1 MWTFICS
8 DIFNFNMSEHNHNSV
23 LTLSLRITPTMNKP
37 RFSDIARHLKEGITS
52 GHYPVGTLLPTELE
66 LRDHYK
72 TSRHT
77 VRAALQEL
85 QQLGLVSRR
94 KNVGTRV
101 ESATPQVGFQQSLA
115 SVEDVVQFGATHVR
129 VVREVETVEAKGAL
143 ARLLG
148 CAEGTAW
155 LRISSLRMDEEQPEL
170 PICWTDLYMDPAYTD
185 LVERVRD
192 SPETLVSTLIEQQ
205 YGRRVV
211 EIVQQ
216 LQALEVPAAMARQL
230 GVETG
235 SAALQIVRRYL
246 DAGGETIDVTV
257 TLHPADRFSLTM
269 RLQRSAG

>member
-1 MWTFICS
+1 MLGSYMFGHIDS
-8 DIFNFNMSEHNHNSV
+8 IMSEHILTSV
-23 LTLSLRITPTMNKP
+23 LTLSLKIALTMNKP
-37 RFSDIARHLKEGITS
+37 RFSDIALHLKEAITS
-52 GHYPVGTLLPTELE
+52 GHFPVGTLLPTELE

-129 VVREVETVEAKGAL
+129 VVREVETLEAKGAL

-148 CAEGTAW
+148 CPEGTAW
-155 LRISSLRMDEEQPEL
+155 LRISSLRMDEEQLGL
-170 PICWTDLYMDPAYTD
+170 PICWTDLYMDPAYTE
-185 LVERVRD
+185 LVELVRD
-192 SPETLVSTLIEQQ
+192 SPETLVSTLIEQR

-216 LQALEVPAAMARQL
+216 LQAVEVPSAMARQL
-230 GVETG
+230 GVDTG
-235 SAALQIVRRYL
+235 SAAMQVVRRYL
-246 DAGGETIDVTV
+246 DAEGETIDVTV
-257 TLHPADRFSLTM
+257 TLHPAERFSLTM

>member
-1 MWTFICS
+1 MFGHI
-8 DIFNFNMSEHNHNSV
+8 NFNMFGHNYDSV
-23 LTLSLRITPTMNKP
+23 LTLSLKIAPTMNKP
-37 RFSDIARHLKEGITS
+37 RFSDISRHLKEGITS

-143 ARLLG
+143 ARLLV

-216 LQALEVPAAMARQL
+216 LQALEMPAAMARHL
-230 GVETG
+230 GVEAG

-246 DAGGETIDVTV
+246 DASGDTIDVTV
-257 TLHPADRFSLTM
+257 TIHPADRFSLTM
-269 RLQRSAG
+269 RLKRAAG

>member
-1 MWTFICS
+1 
-8 DIFNFNMSEHNHNSV
+8 MSEHIRASV
-23 LTLSLRITPTMNKP
+23 VTLSLRIMLTMNKP
-37 RFSDIARHLKEGITS
+37 RFSDIALHLKEAITS
-52 GHYPVGTLLPTELE
+52 GHFPVGTLLPTELE

-129 VVREVETVEAKGAL
+129 VVREVETLQAKGAL

-148 CAEGTAW
+148 CPEGTAW
-155 LRISSLRMDEEQPEL
+155 LRISSLRMDEELAL
-170 PICWTDLYMDPAYTD
+170 PICWTDLYMDPAYSE
-185 LVERVRD
+185 LVELVRD
-192 SPETLVSTLIEQQ
+192 SPETLVSTLIEQR

-216 LQALEVPAAMARQL
+216 LQAVEVPAAMARQL
-230 GVETG
+230 GVDTG
-235 SAALQIVRRYL
+235 SAAMQVVRRYL
-246 DAGGETIDVTV
+246 DAEGETIDVTV
-257 TLHPADRFSLTM
+257 TLHPAERFSLTM
-269 RLQRSAG
+269 RLQRTAG

>member
-1 MWTFICS
+1 MFGHIY
-8 DIFNFNMSEHNHNSV
+8 FNMSEHTFDSV
-23 LTLSLRITPTMNKP
+23 LTLSLKIAPTMNKP

-192 SPETLVSTLIEQQ
+192 SPETLVSTLIEQH

-216 LQALEVPAAMARQL
+216 LQALAVPAAMARQL
-230 GVETG
+230 GVEAG

-246 DAGGETIDVTV
+246 DANGDTIDVTV
-257 TLHPADRFSLTM
+257 TIHPADRFSLTM

>member
-257 TLHPADRFSLTM
+257 TVHPADRFSLTM

>member
-1 MWTFICS
+1 MFGHI
-8 DIFNFNMSEHNHNSV
+8 DFNMSEHIRVSV
-23 LTLSLRITPTMNKP
+23 LTLSLKITFTMNKP
-37 RFSDIARHLKEGITS
+37 RFSDIALHLKEGITS

-85 QQLGLVSRR
+85 QLLGLVSRR

-129 VVREVETVEAKGAL
+129 VVREVETLEAKGAL
-143 ARLLG
+143 ARMLG
-148 CAEGTAW
+148 CTEGTAW

-170 PICWTDLYMDPAYTD
+170 PICWTDLYMDPAYTE
-185 LVERVRD
+185 LVEVVRD
-192 SPETLVSTLIEQQ
+192 SPEALVSTLIEQR

-216 LQALEVPAAMARQL
+216 LQAVEVPAAMARQL
-230 GVETG
+230 GVDTG
-235 SAALQIVRRYL
+235 SAAMQIVRRYL
-246 DAGGETIDVTV
+246 DAEGDTIDVTV
-257 TLHPADRFSLTM
+257 TLHPAERFSLTM

>member
-1 MWTFICS
+1 MRAFICS
-8 DIFNFNMSEHNHNSV
+8 DIFNFNMSGHNYDSV
-23 LTLSLRITPTMNKP
+23 LTLSLRIAPTMNKP
-37 RFSDIARHLKEGITS
+37 RFSDIALHLKEGITS

-115 SVEDVVQFGATHVR
+115 SVEDVLQFGATHVR
-129 VVREVETVEAKGAL
+129 VVREVETVEAKAAL

-148 CAEGTAW
+148 CPEGTAW

-170 PICWTDLYMDPAYTD
+170 PICWTDLYMDPAYTE
-185 LVERVRD
+185 LVERVRE
-192 SPETLVSTLIEQQ
+192 SPETLVSTLIEQH

-216 LQALEVPAAMARQL
+216 LQAVAVPAAMARQL
-230 GVETG
+230 GVEPG
-235 SAALQIVRRYL
+235 SAAMQVVRRYL
-246 DAGGETIDVTV
+246 DADGDTIDVTV

>member
-1 MWTFICS
+1 MFGHI
-8 DIFNFNMSEHNHNSV
+8 DFNMSEHKRDSV
-23 LTLSLRITPTMNKP
+23 FTPSLRITPTMNKP
-37 RFSDIARHLKEGITS
+37 RFSDIALHLKEGITS
-52 GHYPVGTLLPTELE
+52 GHYPVGALLPTEME

-129 VVREVETVEAKGAL
+129 VVREVETVESKGAL

-148 CAEGTAW
+148 CPEGTAW

-170 PICWTDLYMDPAYTD
+170 PICWTDLYMDPAYTA

-216 LQALEVPAAMARQL
+216 LQALAVPAAMARQL
-230 GVETG
+230 GVEAG
-235 SAALQIVRRYL
+235 SAAMQIVRRYL
-246 DAGGETIDVTV
+246 DADGGTIDVTV
-257 TLHPADRFSLTM
+257 TVHPADRFSLTM
-269 RLQRSAG
+269 RLQRAAG

>member
-1 MWTFICS
+1 MRAFICS
-8 DIFNFNMSEHNHNSV
+8 DIFNFNMSGHNHDSV
-23 LTLSLRITPTMNKP
+23 LTLSLRIAPTMNKP
-37 RFSDIARHLKEGITS
+37 RFSDIALHLKEGITS

-115 SVEDVVQFGATHVR
+115 SVEDVLQFGATHVR
-129 VVREVETVEAKGAL
+129 VVREVETVEAKAAL

-148 CAEGTAW
+148 CPEGSAW

-170 PICWTDLYMDPAYTD
+170 PICWTDLYMDPAYTE
-185 LVERVRD
+185 LVERVRE
-192 SPETLVSTLIEQQ
+192 SPETLVSTLIEQH

-216 LQALEVPAAMARQL
+216 LQAMAVPAAMARQL
-230 GVETG
+230 GVEPG
-235 SAALQIVRRYL
+235 SAAMQVVRRYL
-246 DAGGETIDVTV
+246 DADGDTIDVTV

-269 RLQRSAG
+269 RLQRAAG